1 MMSSLKLYLILY
13 YIKQI
18 DSKLPCICSLAMS
31 LVSCLYKKRWLVW
44 GLVKKYRKIFFI
56 LSQVWDREKTS
67 LSTFDLFNWNLKSF
81 FLGEYIKNWRPR
93 YFQLWSDG
101 SFVGYK
107 ELPKS
112 KDTEPLNNFSVAS
125 KYKYSL
131 FTNIYH
137 TYGST
142 SQANI
147 FLLNR
152 YFLGNVM
159 RIMLYAITAVYFVI

>member
-1 MMSSLKLYLILY
+1 M
-13 YIKQI
+13 
-18 DSKLPCICSLAMS
+18 
-31 LVSCLYKKRWLVW
+31 
-44 GLVKKYRKIFFI
+44 
-56 LSQVWDREKTS
+56 
-67 LSTFDLFNWNLKSF
+67 KSF

-147 FLLNR
+147 LLLNR

-159 RIMLYAITAVYFVI
+159 RIMLYAITAVYFVIKYDCSSLIASYFQKYVQDGLGFEIIN